1 VRPLTPITLMMV
13 LGVAST
19 YGEEFREGCK
29 STKINVSNKIPQR
42 QVATRNVTESMHL
55 YVSRTVRASE
65 LGDGIDEAVMELGC
79 PPEAGLG
86 VGGEDETAGVAALP
100 AHRPIIWVRG
110 TGAGLLLG
118 GREHSILSTP
128 CRAFPS

>member
-1 VRPLTPITLMMV
+1 MRPLTPITLMMV

-65 LGDGIDEAVMELGC
+65 LGDGIDEAVVEVGRPAEPRLG
-79 PPEAGLG
+79 
-86 VGGEDETAGVAALP
+86 
-100 AHRPIIWVRG
+100 I
-110 TGAGLLLG
+110 
-118 GREHSILSTP
+118 GREHHAGP
-128 CRAFPS
+128 AAVPGQP